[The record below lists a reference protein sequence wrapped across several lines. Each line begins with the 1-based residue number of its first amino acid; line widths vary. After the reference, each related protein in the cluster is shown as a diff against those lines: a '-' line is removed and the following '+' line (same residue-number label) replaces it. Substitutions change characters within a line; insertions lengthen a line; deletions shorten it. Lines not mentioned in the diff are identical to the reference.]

1 MTCVCLK
8 NNIVVAIFATK
19 EDFENSQM
27 IFMEHYDTFTESAN
41 PVNVGDVWS
50 LEKGLS
56 DEDLTIYLCGV
67 VDVTADTA
75 RLAVA
80 GDPLRVVEYQW
91 AAEEAQKFKDA
102 GYPLGDVPRAV
113 SAWAVGDRG
122 PQEAADDILAE
133 ATAYS
138 SALYAIRET
147 RLLAK
152 EQIRASVAAGD
163 REPAVQFTQNVR
175 DSILNIVVGVGNNR

>member
-1 MTCVCLK
+1 MTYVCLK

-19 EDFENSQM
+19 EDFDNSQM

-75 RLAVA
+75 RLAVV
-80 GDPLRVVEYQW
+80 GDPLRAIEYQR
-91 AAEEAQKFKDA
+91 AASEAQEFKDA
-102 GYPLGDVPRAV
+102 GYPPENIPRTVA
-113 SAWAVGDRG
+113 AWAVGERT
-122 PQEAADDILAE
+122 PQQAADDILAE
-133 ATAYS
+133 ASAYS

-147 RLLAK
+147 RLSAK

-175 DSILNIVVGVGNNR
+175 DVIINIVDGVGNNR

>member
-1 MTCVCLK
+1 MYVCLK
-8 NNIVVAIFATK
+8 NNIVVATFMTA
-19 EDFENSQM
+19 EDFDNSSM
-27 IFMEHYDTFTESAN
+27 VFMQDYDTFTKSSAN
-41 PVNVGDVWS
+41 LSIGDVWS
-50 LEKGLS
+50 VEKSLS
-56 DEDLTIYLCGV
+56 DAELVNYLCAI
-67 VDVTADTA
+67 VDSTADTA

-80 GDPLRVVEYQW
+80 GDPLRAIEYQR
-91 AAEEAQKFKDA
+91 AASEAQEFKDA
-102 GYPLGDVPRAV
+102 GYPPENIPRTVA
-113 SAWAVGDRG
+113 AWAVGDRG

-163 REPAVQFTQNVR
+163 RQPAVQFTQNVR
-175 DSILNIVVGVGNNR
+175 DAIINIVAGVGNNR